1 MVPEGINGAEVIAR
15 AFTRYNL
22 ALGAGLSKVAGKLFR
37 IGHLGD
43 LNELMLLGAIAGP
56 RWPCSMSASR
66 SSPAAACGGGA
77 ELLAQQHPHASP
89 AQSLTRRRRSRGIAR
104 MTHRVVFLD
113 RASLKAKVRK
123 PSFASEYVE
132 HEKTAVDQIVPRLAG
147 ATVAIVNK
155 VPMRARDAAQLPQLK
170 MIAVAATGYD
180 VVDVAYCKE
189 HGIAVANIRNYAV
202 HTVPEHAFAMILAL
216 RRNLLAYRQDVE
228 NGVWNRVRPVLLL
241 YPRHRRSARRHARH
255 HRRGCHRPGYG
266 GDRARI
272 RHARAVRRS
281 PAAEDGRRDLHAAR
295 AGARRIGRHLA
306 ALPAHCPPRAISSTS
321 SAFRKMKRNALLINT
336 ARGGLVDEAALI
348 QALDEGLIAGA
359 GFDVLTVEPPR
370 NGHPLL
376 DVRRP
381 NFILT
386 PHVAWASDGAMQFL
400 ADQLIDNIE
409 LWAAGKP
416 QHLVT

>member
-1 MVPEGINGAEVIAR
+1 
-15 AFTRYNL
+15 
-22 ALGAGLSKVAGKLFR
+22 
-37 IGHLGD
+37 
-43 LNELMLLGAIAGP
+43 
-56 RWPCSMSASR
+56 
-66 SSPAAACGGGA
+66 
-77 ELLAQQHPHASP
+77 
-89 AQSLTRRRRSRGIAR
+89 

-123 PSFASEYVE
+123 PECASVYVE
-132 HEKTAVDQIVPRLAG
+132 HEKTAVDEIAARLAG
-147 ATVAIVNK
+147 AGVAIVNK
-155 VPMRARDAAQLPQLK
+155 VPMRAQTLSLLPDLK

-202 HTVPEHAFAMILAL
+202 HTVPEHAFALILAL
-216 RRNLLAYRQDVE
+216 RRNILAYRQDVE
-228 NGVWNRVRPVLLL
+228 NGVWNKSEQFCFFT
-241 YPRHRRSARRHARH
+241 HDI
-255 HRRGCHRPGYG
+255 G
-266 GDRARI
+266 
-272 RHARAVRRS
+272 
-281 PAAEDGRRDLHAAR
+281 DLHGATLGIIGEGAIGQSTAA
-295 AGARRIGRHLA
+295 IGRAFGMRVLFADHAPPKMEGVTFTPHEQVLA
-306 ALPAHCPPRAISSTS
+306 ESDVISLHCPLVPATRNLIDIA
-321 SAFRKMKRNALLINT
+321 AFRKMKRNALLINT

-348 QALDEGLIAGA
+348 QALDQGLIAGA

-400 ADQLIDNIE
+400 ADQLIDNID

>member
-1 MVPEGINGAEVIAR
+1 
-15 AFTRYNL
+15 
-22 ALGAGLSKVAGKLFR
+22 
-37 IGHLGD
+37 
-43 LNELMLLGAIAGP
+43 
-56 RWPCSMSASR
+56 MS
-66 SSPAAACGGGA
+66 
-77 ELLAQQHPHASP
+77 Q
-89 AQSLTRRRRSRGIAR
+89 
-104 MTHRVVFLD
+104 RVVFLD
-113 RASLKAKVRK
+113 RDSLKAKVRK
-123 PSFASEYVE
+123 PSCATDYLE
-132 HEKTAVDQIVPRLAG
+132 HAKTSVDEIVPRLKD

-155 VPMRARDAAQLPQLK
+155 VPMRADTLKQLPRLK

-202 HTVPEHAFAMILAL
+202 HTVPEHTFALILAL
-216 RRNLLAYRQDVE
+216 RRNILAYRQDVE
-228 NGVWNRVRPVLLL
+228 KGVWQKSDQFCFFT
-241 YPRHRRSARRHARH
+241 HDI
-255 HRRGCHRPGYG
+255 G
-266 GDRARI
+266 
-272 RHARAVRRS
+272 
-281 PAAEDGRRDLHAAR
+281 DLHGSTLGIIGEGAIGQATAA
-295 AGARRIGRHLA
+295 IGRAFGMRVLFADHAPPKAEGVTFTPLDQVLA
-306 ALPAHCPPRAISSTS
+306 ESDVISLHTPLTPATRNLIDIN
-321 SAFRKMKRNALLINT
+321 AFRTMKRNALLINT

-409 LWAAGKP
+409 AWCAGKP